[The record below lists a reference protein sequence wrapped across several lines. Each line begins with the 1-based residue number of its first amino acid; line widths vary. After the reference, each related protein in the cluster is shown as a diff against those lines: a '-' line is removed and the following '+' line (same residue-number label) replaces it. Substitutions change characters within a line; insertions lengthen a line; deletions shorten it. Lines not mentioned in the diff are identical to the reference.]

1 MARKKYG
8 SKQNLV
14 LWKSKTSS
22 GSAKKKCKACK
33 AQACLQA
40 WAQPKGQNELY
51 RNSFGGCDCFK
62 VLAEVPNHQS
72 FHFLY
77 SGRGT
82 DTALRELAAE

>member
-40 WAQPKGQNELY
+40 WAQTKGQVY